1 LPKPAPEEL
10 GQSLYIPE
18 AKDFSHRKVDSGRVS
33 LYPEHAGYFSQQNR
47 VQQKICT
54 FHTHSVHQAHLLKYP
69 CLMTEQKSILVTAG
83 IVIEGDRVLICQ
95 RHHSD
100 PYGMQWE
107 FPGGKVKEGEDLK
120 ASLRRELNEELAIQA
135 EIDEEVFRLRHQ
147 YPDRDVEVV
156 FFAVRRFRGTVRNQ
170 VFEAIAWVERSRL
183 TEFNFL
189 EADRELVR
197 QISHDEI
204 DF

>member
-1 LPKPAPEEL
+1 
-10 GQSLYIPE
+10 
-18 AKDFSHRKVDSGRVS
+18 
-33 LYPEHAGYFSQQNR
+33 
-47 VQQKICT
+47 
-54 FHTHSVHQAHLLKYP
+54 
-69 CLMTEQKSILVTAG
+69 MTEQKSILVTAG
-83 IVIEGDRVLICQ
+83 IVIDGGRVLICQ

-107 FPGGKVKEGEDLK
+107 FPGGKVNEGEELK
-120 ASLRRELNEELAIQA
+120 ASLRRELAEELAIQA

-147 YPDRDVEVV
+147 YPDRNVEVV
-156 FFAVRRFRGTVRNQ
+156 FFAVRRFRGTIRNQ

-204 DF
+204 DL